1 MIKVDDIDM
10 SRTATKWVRG
20 LLVVGAGGAL
30 ATAAVALPVGPAHA
44 ATQAAPSADP
54 YSPAYQH
61 PYRQGVVPSVSRLA
75 QMKAWAA
82 SHLPI
87 GGLPV
92 NAGSETLSYGGGI
105 DGIGVTSGT
114 PKVYLVFWGNQW
126 GTQGTDSNGN
136 LTFSG
141 DPDSGAPYI
150 QNLFKGLGTGGEL
163 WSGTMTQY
171 CDGSNVASGATSCP
185 AGAAH
190 VGYPTGGALA
200 GVWYDNSTAT
210 PSAATGN
217 QIAQEA
223 IAAAGHFGN
232 TTAASNRYVQY
243 DILSPHGAD
252 PDNYQSNGFCAWH
265 DYNGDTSLTGGA
277 ATSPYGDIAFTN
289 MPYVMDVGSS
299 CGQGFVNSPG
309 TLDGYSIV
317 NGHEFAETVTDQNP
331 GGGWTNQALLST
343 YSGEE
348 NGDECAWISSG
359 QGQAA
364 DVSTADGSFA
374 MQSTWS
380 NDTQRCD
387 ISHPIVTG

>member
-1 MIKVDDIDM
+1 M
-10 SRTATKWVRG
+10 SPKQVFKWRALGG
-20 LLVVGAGGAL
+20 LAGLSLASLMLVGVQAGSAGASSS
-30 ATAAVALPVGPAHA
+30 GPPAN
-44 ATQAAPSADP
+44 P
-54 YSPAYQH
+54 YSPAAGH
-61 PYRQGVVPSVSRLA
+61 AYRHGVVPTIAQLA
-75 QMKAWAA
+75 EMKQWAA
-82 SHLPI
+82 VHLGI

-92 NAGSETLSYGGGI
+92 NFGSETLSYGGGI

-114 PKVYLVFWGNQW
+114 PKIYLVFWGSQW
-126 GTQGTDSNGN
+126 GTETTNASGN
-136 LTFSG
+136 MTFSH
-141 DPDSGAPYI
+141 DPDAGAPYI

-171 CDGSNVASGATSCP
+171 CDGNVASGATSCP
-185 AGAAH
+185 SGATH

-200 GVWYDNSTAT
+200 GVWYDNSAPT

-217 QIAQEA
+217 QIGQEA
-223 IAAAGHFGN
+223 VKAAAHFGN
-232 TTAASNRYVQY
+232 TTQAANRYVQY
-243 DILSPHGAD
+243 DILSPTGAN
-252 PDNYQSNGFCAWH
+252 PDSYQNNGFCAWH
-265 DYNGDTSLTGGA
+265 DYTGDSSLTGGA
-277 ATSPYGDIAFTN
+277 VTSPYGDIAFTN

-331 GGGWTNQALLST
+331 AGGWTNQQTLST
-343 YSGEE
+343 YSGQE

-359 QGQAA
+359 QGAA
-364 DVSTADGSFA
+364 ANVSTSTGAFA

-380 NDTQRCD
+380 NDTNRCD